1 MTPVAHLEIKI
12 LSLSYIGMNCTKV
25 IQALLRSNF
34 TFSGRYTT
42 ILYLKCMIL
51 REFHL
56 TKPSEMPEA
65 NTKTKILSFE
75 SSQNFCVLVRTSTD
89 MINIFYSL

>member
-1 MTPVAHLEIKI
+1 MNPVAHLEIKI

-51 REFHL
+51 HEFQL
-56 TKPSEMPEA
+56 TKPSELTEA
-65 NTKTKILSFE
+65 ITKTKFSALHQARASVF
-75 SSQNFCVLVRTSTD
+75 
-89 MINIFYSL
+89 

>member
-12 LSLSYIGMNCTKV
+12 LSLSYMGMNCTKV

-42 ILYLKCMIL
+42 ILYLKCIIL
-51 REFHL
+51 QEFQL
-56 TKPSEMPEA
+56 TKPSEVTEA
-65 NTKTKILSFE
+65 ISKTKFSALY
-75 SSQNFCVLVRTSTD
+75 QARTSV
-89 MINIFYSL
+89 F